1 MVVGC
6 QPKEHASGAAHEVG
20 QVLVFALDQALQHW
34 RDVALKSHLL
44 KCHFLALLLLN
55 YLLSFFV
62 MMLLM
67 GILKLVLRN
76 EAVGD
81 VG

>member
-1 MVVGC
+1 MVGC
-6 QPKEHASGAAHEVG
+6 EPEEHTSGAAQEIG
-20 QVLVFALDQALQHW
+20 QVMVFALEQALEHW
-34 RDVALKSHLL
+34 RDLHLESHLL
-44 KCHFLALLLLN
+44 QSHLLTLLLLI

-62 MMLLM
+62 MMLHM

-81 VG
+81 VR